1 MEAGKADK
9 VLWTKANHLDFDKK
23 LGKQNDRSMKSR
35 SYSPKTLKILFAQS
49 GDLCTYPECTN
60 NIIEPATEQSD
71 DQVLG
76 QVCHIYALSEQGP
89 RGKPGL
95 TKEELNSP
103 ENLILLC
110 PTHHAIVDGQ
120 HESYP
125 AEKLK
130 EWKQNHE
137 SRIQESLRNLE
148 PANVNSLS
156 NPNLIVISTGE
167 FTSNTDQKNMR
178 KSYNKPQNPEDFEI
192 LCLKLLRAHWK
203 CPELDRYAI
212 RGQAQNGVDI
222 LDLSG
227 QDPLRAAQCKLREEG
242 KRITRT
248 QVRNEIEK
256 ARKFKPPLDRY
267 VIMTTG
273 KVGKEVQDFLVETN
287 RKHRE
292 KNLFKVEVFGWDRIE
307 ELLDE
312 HTDVRDWY
320 EGGALVSAVRII
332 ESKFDEFFKIQRTP
346 TQDLGSDN
354 QGGLDAEIDEARGFL
369 EKHNYQMAKLLLRR
383 IRERSWDRLS
393 ARQKFRLLTSLADV
407 EASTD
412 NPKGAADR
420 YLEAKK
426 HQPHDKAA
434 RINEALAYLMLEQH
448 ERAYGIACELKEEF
462 PLSERVLLILIQSAP
477 DSATLEQI
485 KDSIPED
492 LLEKDEVAIPLARRA
507 LNCGDLR
514 KAEEFIRAAADAGSQ
529 TSETWLRLGQI
540 IFQMEI
546 SRSAERYGSE
556 DIFCDE
562 EKLLEAE
569 AALGKALELAGENH
583 SVSGQTEVLLTRQA
597 VRTALGKKEEARED
611 LEEASRIAPKHNVVI
626 ETQAKSLWVE
636 EKLDKAIGLMCCVPM
651 EALSEQGRIILGI
664 MLMQHGDPGDYS
676 RAGEL
681 FSQLAKSEAELQEDF
696 REKAI
701 ELGLQALAK
710 EKQFDACH
718 KLLNEIPTGRVS
730 EVNLK
735 TLTAK
740 LHLLEGQKEE
750 ASKWADEALVLIN
763 DATTVFEVRRVAL
776 LLSEL
781 KRFED
786 ALPLLQRITVPNV
799 LSSDTR
805 HLLQCAERLDRHG
818 IMLDVFEK
826 LRKAG
831 TTDRTLLYR
840 ELSLLETY
848 NPDKAIAILDEEI
861 SHRPED
867 KELKLA
873 RSVMGLT
880 LGRTELIDKDP
891 SNLPKADQADLQT
904 ALKVVYVLKAI
915 NQELLAIRY
924 AYDVLRRNFHDPDAH
939 RAFIMTLL
947 DLNEK
952 KPELE
957 DSDCVKIGT
966 VVCYV
971 EQGDGTPRQI
981 IVEDAPNSSSQFP
994 ERELSPD
1001 NEICRAMMGK
1011 KVGDTFVLAEGI
1023 QDRIGEIRK
1032 IQNKYVYRFQDCM
1045 GQWQVRFPGL
1055 PDIQVVRPLQNIGVS
1070 EKPEPDLGVILK
1082 CVDERHK
1089 SICEL
1094 QKIYE
1099 ENPCPLHVFGEPFNK
1114 NAFEALLCLATS
1126 SDVLVK
1132 CCVGS
1137 KEEYDHAAQ
1146 TFRDCDTVVLD
1157 MSAISSLFLLEK
1169 LDILKSWPVD
1179 LVVSADTVNEIHRMI
1194 ENKELFHGK
1203 ESGVLLKTDTGHVFM
1218 ETTEQKADYVK
1229 KLRELA
1235 DIVEGNCKVEPCN
1248 VLAELDPQKRE
1259 ILIGAFGQYGAEA
1272 ILLAVAPGTVLWTDD
1287 FIQAEL
1293 ARNEHGVSRV
1303 WTQFVIGE
1311 RFELGV
1317 VETET
1322 FLDTSAKL
1330 FGYGYYFTSLNPNII
1345 RQAGIIAEWR
1355 VDKWPFSQALSFL
1368 AEESS
1373 DLMQV
1378 VMLTAQFLKL
1388 LYQEPLLPET
1398 RKIVTEKILENI
1410 ARKEGGIQG
1419 IFDLRRNLLPIIF
1432 GLNVVGLAQVIET
1445 IDSWLARIQ
1454 NL

>member
-1 MEAGKADK
+1 
-9 VLWTKANHLDFDKK
+9 
-23 LGKQNDRSMKSR
+23 MKSR
-35 SYSPKTLKILFAQS
+35 SYSSKTLKILFAQS
-49 GDLCTYPECTN
+49 RNLCAYPECTN

-71 DQVLG
+71 DQVIG

-89 RGKPGL
+89 RGNSGL

-192 LCLKLLRAHWK
+192 LCLKLLRVHWK

-426 HQPHDKAA
+426 HQPHDEAA

-462 PLSERVLLILIQSAP
+462 PRSERVLLILIQSAP

-546 SRSAERYGSE
+546 SRSAERYGTE
-556 DIFCDE
+556 GVFRDG

-569 AALGKALELAGENH
+569 AALGKALELAGENS
-583 SVSGQTEVLLTRQA
+583 SVSEKIETLLTRRE
-597 VRTALGKKEEARED
+597 VRTALGKNAEARED
-611 LEEASRIAPKHNVVI
+611 LEEAGMIAPGHAAVI
-626 ETQAKSLWVE
+626 EASAKSLWVE
-636 EKLDKAIGLMCCVPM
+636 GKLDEAIGLMRRVPA
-651 EALSEQGRIILGI
+651 ETFSDQDRIILGM
-664 MLMQHGDPGDYS
+664 MLMERGGPGDYS
-676 RAGEL
+676 DAGEL
-681 FSQLAKSEAELQEDF
+681 FSQAAKSEEELQEDF
-696 REKAI
+696 RENAI
-701 ELGLQALAK
+701 ELGLRAFAK
-710 EKQFDACH
+710 EERFDACRR
-718 KLLNEIPTGRVS
+718 LLEEVPAGVVS
-730 EVNLK
+730 DINLK
-735 TLTAK
+735 TLAAK
-740 LHLLEGQKEE
+740 LHLLEGKKDK
-750 ASKWADEALVLIN
+750 ASGCADDALALTN
-763 DATTVFEVRRVAL
+763 DATTVFEIRRLAL
-776 LLSEL
+776 LLFEL

-786 ALPLLQRITVPNV
+786 ALPLWQRIAAPDAFGF
-799 LSSDTR
+799 DTR
-805 HLLQCAERLDRHG
+805 HLLQCAHLLERHDVMLG
-818 IMLDVFEK
+818 IF
-826 LRKAG
+826 
-831 TTDRTLLYR
+831 R
-840 ELSLLETY
+840 ELRRAGVVSKTLFDMEFSFFREYDVEET
-848 NPDKAIAILDEEI
+848 IRILDEEI
-861 SHRPED
+861 GRWPED
-867 KELKLA
+867 KELGLL
-873 RSVMGLT
+873 RSALGLEFD
-880 LGRTELIDKDP
+880 RPELVDSDP
-891 SNLPKADQADLQT
+891 LSIPGAEEVNPHAAP
-904 ALKVVYVLKAI
+904 AAVSVLKAI
-915 NQELLAIRY
+915 GQEQRAIRY
-924 AYDVLRRNFHDPDAH
+924 AYDVLRCNFRDPDAH
-939 RAFIMTLL
+939 RAFIISFSDVPGDEPQLRT
-947 DLNEK
+947 
-952 KPELE
+952 P
-957 DSDCVKIGT
+957 DCVETGSA
-966 VVCYV
+966 VCYV
-971 EQGDGTPRQI
+971 EQGESSSRWI
-981 IVEDAPNSSSQFP
+981 IVEDSPDDHSQFP
-994 ERELSPD
+994 EQELSPD
-1001 NEICRAMMGK
+1001 HHLCEAMKGK
-1011 KVGDTFVLAEGI
+1011 KAGDTFTLASGI
-1023 QDRIGEIRK
+1023 VDRIGEIRE
-1032 IQNKYVYRFQDCM
+1032 IRNKYVYRYQDCLE
-1045 GQWQVRFPGL
+1045 QWQVRFPGL
-1055 PDIQVVRPLQNIGVS
+1055 MDVQVLPGLGKNAGS
-1070 EKPEPDLGVILK
+1070 GEPEPDISTLLDIVDKRHEEVLK
-1082 CVDERHK
+1082 FE
-1089 SICEL
+1089 
-1094 QKIYE
+1094 QIYK
-1099 ENPCPLHVFGEPFNK
+1099 ENPLPLHVFGERFGS
-1114 NAFEALLCLATS
+1114 NAFEAVLNLAGS
-1126 SDVLVK
+1126 PSGLVK
-1132 CCVGS
+1132 CCEGS
-1137 KEEYDHAAQ
+1137 MEENRRVSGV
-1146 TFRDCDTVVLD
+1146 FESRSTVVLD
-1157 MSAISSLFLLEK
+1157 MSAISSLFLLDE
-1169 LDILKSWPVD
+1169 LDILKNWPVD
-1179 LVVSADTVNEIHRMI
+1179 LVVSANTVAELRRMI
-1194 ENKELFHGK
+1194 ADKIPHHSR
-1203 ESGVLLKTDTGHVFM
+1203 ESQVLLKADSGHASWERSSKEKM
-1218 ETTEQKADYVK
+1218 ASIE
-1229 KLRELA
+1229 KLRNLVHILETA
-1235 DIVEGNCKVEPCN
+1235 CEVRPCV
-1248 VLAELDPQKRE
+1248 VLAELEPKKRD
-1259 ILIGAFGQYGAEA
+1259 ILIQAFGRYGAET
-1272 ILLAVAPGTVLWTDD
+1272 ILLACMPEAVLWTDD
-1287 FIQAEL
+1287 LVQAKL
-1293 ARNEHGVSRV
+1293 AGTEYGVSHV
-1303 WTQFVIGE
+1303 WTQFVIE
-1311 RFELGV
+1311 KCAESNIVRPEV
-1317 VETET
+1317 
-1322 FLDTSAKL
+1322 FLEASAKL
-1330 FGYGYYFTSLNPNII
+1330 LGYGYSFTAKSPDII
-1345 RQAGIIAEWR
+1345 RQAAVIAEWKI
-1355 VDKWPFSQALSFL
+1355 DEWPFSQALSFF
-1368 AEESS
+1368 AEEPA

-1378 VMLTAQFLKL
+1378 IMLTAHFLKL
-1388 LYQEPLLPET
+1388 LYQEPLPLES
-1398 RKIVTEKILENI
+1398 RKIITEKILENI
-1410 ARKEGGIQG
+1410 AGKEGGIQG

-1445 IDSWLARIQ
+1445 IDAWLARIR
-1454 NL
+1454 NF